1 MTLINKKT
9 KKRGWEYLKIWVG
22 IFQVGIFWV
31 GIFRGE
37 LTRGE
42 FDWREFSGWEF
53 SWYQLIHI
61 IIYCK
66 LVKWHVVI
74 VFKREKYIR
83 HKELKKGIKLCISLE
98 SLICVA
104 SVLILLFCLGLTTLN
119 CRWYWFASLTFSS
132 KYFTW
137 PLFKAKNYTTH
148 LHRRSY
154 WTFNL

>member
-1 MTLINKKT
+1 M
-9 KKRGWEYLKIWVG
+9 G
-22 IFQVGIFWV
+22 IFENMSGNFPGGNFLGGNFPGVTHQ
-31 GIFRGE
+31 
-37 LTRGE
+37 GE

-66 LVKWHVVI
+66 LGKWHVVI
-74 VFKREKYIR
+74 VFKSEKYIR

-104 SVLILLFCLGLTTLN
+104 SILILLFRLGLTTLN
-119 CRWYWFASLTFSS
+119 FRWYCFASLTFSS

-148 LHRRSY
+148 LHPRSY
-154 WTFNL
+154 